1 MRHAPGI
8 QSWLHKASL
17 DKKCWSTQFGALAF
31 GRCQSHF
38 RVKLLREV
46 CHSKKSKFTA
56 PLIVGCEETVPYGD
70 FIDKALQL
78 LVDDSAD
85 GVRWD
90 KVARIK
96 RALANG
102 TYNVS
107 DEDLAG
113 RIVVSK
119 GAEAQV
125 ALHARGFDH
134 WSSLKQCLM
143 RLSKSSWLRL

>member
-1 MRHAPGI
+1 
-8 QSWLHKASL
+8 
-17 DKKCWSTQFGALAF
+17 
-31 GRCQSHF
+31 
-38 RVKLLREV
+38 
-46 CHSKKSKFTA
+46 
-56 PLIVGCEETVPYGD
+56 
-70 FIDKALQL
+70 
-78 LVDDSAD
+78 
-85 GVRWD
+85 
-90 KVARIK
+90 
-96 RALANG
+96 LANG

>member
-1 MRHAPGI
+1 
-8 QSWLHKASL
+8 
-17 DKKCWSTQFGALAF
+17 
-31 GRCQSHF
+31 
-38 RVKLLREV
+38 V
-46 CHSKKSKFTA
+46 KKSKFTA
-56 PLIVGCEETVPYGD
+56 PLIVGREETVSYGD

-107 DEDLAG
+107 DEDLAE
-113 RIVVSK
+113 RIICLKRGGSPS
-119 GAEAQV
+119 G
-125 ALHARGFDH
+125 LHARAFDH

-143 RLSKSSWLRL
+143 RLSKRSRLRL

>member
-1 MRHAPGI
+1 MHDSRETLGYTKHLWTK
-8 QSWLHKASL
+8 SVVRRN
-17 DKKCWSTQFGALAF
+17 LAHQRS
-31 GRCQSHF
+31 GRCQLHF
-38 RVKLLREV
+38 RVKLFGEV
-46 CHSKKSKFTA
+46 CHVKKSKITA
-56 PLIVGCEETVPYGD
+56 PLIVGREETVSYGD

-113 RIVVSK
+113 RIIWLKRGGSPS
-119 GAEAQV
+119 G
-125 ALHARGFDH
+125 LHAHAFDH

-143 RLSKSSWLRL
+143 RLSKRSRLRL

>member
-1 MRHAPGI
+1 
-8 QSWLHKASL
+8 L
-17 DKKCWSTQFGALAF
+17 DKKCWSTQFGASAF
-31 GRCQSHF
+31 RSLPVTLS
-38 RVKLLREV
+38 REIIREV
-46 CHSKKSKFTA
+46 CLLKKSKFTA
-56 PLIVGCEETVPYGD
+56 PLTVGREETVPYGD

-96 RALANG
+96 GALANG
-102 TYNVS
+102 TYDVS
-107 DEDLAG
+107 AEDLAG
-113 RIVVSK
+113 RIVGSK

-125 ALHARGFDH
+125 ALHARAFDH

-143 RLSKSSWLRL
+143 RLSKRSWLRLRSSTRM

>member
-1 MRHAPGI
+1 
-8 QSWLHKASL
+8 
-17 DKKCWSTQFGALAF
+17 
-31 GRCQSHF
+31 
-38 RVKLLREV
+38 VKLLREV

-96 RALANG
+96 GALANG
-102 TYNVS
+102 TYDVS
-107 DEDLAG
+107 AEDLAG
-113 RIVVSK
+113 RIVGSK

-125 ALHARGFDH
+125 ALHARAFDH

-143 RLSKSSWLRL
+143 RLSKRSWLRL